1 MENNKKDKFRRK
13 RIRLENYDYSS
24 DGAYFVTVCVIRKDI
39 SLWKNV
45 AANCVRQNITQELSD
60 IGKLVDN
67 EIQKIETI
75 YDSVTVDKYCIMPDH
90 IHMILLIDT
99 KWRTQF
105 APTISRVIKQFKGAI
120 TKKLGFSIWQKS
132 FNDEIIRNEKA
143 YIEIWQ
149 YIDENPVKYLYEKH

>member
-13 RIRLENYDYSS
+13 RIRLENFDYSS

-45 AANCVRQNITQELSD
+45 AANCVRQNITHELSD

-75 YDSVTVDKYCIMPDH
+75 YDSITVDKYCIMPDH

-99 KWRTQF
+99 KWRIQF

-143 YIEIWQ
+143 YLEIWR
-149 YIDENPVKYLYEKH
+149 YVDENPVKYLYEKH

>member
-24 DGAYFVTVCVIRKDI
+24 DGAYFVTVCIIRKDI

-143 YIEIWQ
+143 YLEIWQ

>member
-45 AANCVRQNITQELSD
+45 AANCVRQNITHELSD
-60 IGKLVDN
+60 IGKLIDK

-75 YDSVTVDKYCIMPDH
+75 YDSITVDKYCIMPDH
-90 IHMILLIDT
+90 IHMILSIDT

-105 APTISRVIKQFKGAI
+105 APTISRVIKQFKGAV
-120 TKKLGFSIWQKS
+120 TKQLGFSIWQKS
-132 FNDEIIRNEKA
+132 FNDKIIRNEKA
-143 YIEIWQ
+143 YLEIWH
-149 YIDENPVKYLYEKH
+149 YIDENPIKYLYEKH

>member
-45 AANCVRQNITQELSD
+45 AANCVRQNITHELSD

-75 YDSVTVDKYCIMPDH
+75 YDSITVDKYCIMPDH
-90 IHMILLIDT
+90 IHMILFIDT
-99 KWRTQF
+99 KRRTQF

-143 YIEIWQ
+143 YLEIWR

>member
-45 AANCVRQNITQELSD
+45 AANCVRQNITHELSD

-75 YDSVTVDKYCIMPDH
+75 YDSITVDKYCIMPDH
-90 IHMILLIDT
+90 IHMILFIDT
-99 KWRTQF
+99 KRRTQF

-143 YIEIWQ
+143 YLEIWR
-149 YIDENPVKYLYEKH
+149 YIDENPVQYLYEKH

>member
-45 AANCVRQNITQELSD
+45 GANCVRQNITQELSD

-143 YIEIWQ
+143 YLEIWQ

>member
-1 MENNKKDKFRRK
+1 MENNRKDKFKRK

-45 AANCVRQNITQELSD
+45 AANCVRQNITHELSD

-75 YDSVTVDKYCIMPDH
+75 YDSITVDKYCIMPDH

-143 YIEIWQ
+143 YLEIWR

>member
-13 RIRLENYDYSS
+13 RIRLENFDYSS
-24 DGAYFVTVCVIRKDI
+24 DGAYFVTVCIIRKDI

-45 AANCVRQNITQELSD
+45 AANCVRQNITHELSD

-75 YDSVTVDKYCIMPDH
+75 YDSITVDKYCIMPDH
-90 IHMILLIDT
+90 VHMILLIDT

-143 YIEIWQ
+143 YLEIWR

>member
-45 AANCVRQNITQELSD
+45 AANCVRQNITHELSD

-67 EIQKIETI
+67 EIQKVETI
-75 YDSVTVDKYCIMPDH
+75 YDSITVDKYCIMPDH

-143 YIEIWQ
+143 YLEIWR

>member
-45 AANCVRQNITQELSD
+45 AANCVRQNITHELSD
-60 IGKLVDN
+60 IGKFVDN

-75 YDSVTVDKYCIMPDH
+75 YDSITVDKYCIMPDH

-99 KWRTQF
+99 NWRTQF

-143 YIEIWQ
+143 YLEIWR

>member
-1 MENNKKDKFRRK
+1 MENKKKDKFRRK

-45 AANCVRQNITQELSD
+45 AANCVRQNITHELSD

-75 YDSVTVDKYCIMPDH
+75 YDSITVDKYCIMPDH
-90 IHMILLIDT
+90 IHMILFIDT

-105 APTISRVIKQFKGAI
+105 APTISRVIKQFKEAI
-120 TKKLGFSIWQKS
+120 TKKLGFSIRQKS

-143 YIEIWQ
+143 YLEIWR

>member
-13 RIRLENYDYSS
+13 RIRLENFDYSS
-24 DGAYFVTVCVIRKDI
+24 DGAYFVTVCVIRKDM

-45 AANCVRQNITQELSD
+45 AANCVRQNITHDLSD

-75 YDSVTVDKYCIMPDH
+75 YDSITVDKYCIMPDH

-143 YIEIWQ
+143 YLEIWR
-149 YIDENPVKYLYEKH
+149 YVDENPVKYLYEKH

>member
-143 YIEIWQ
+143 YLEIWQ

>member
-24 DGAYFVTVCVIRKDI
+24 HGAYFVTVCVIRKDI

-143 YIEIWQ
+143 YLEIWQ

>member
-45 AANCVRQNITQELSD
+45 AANCVRQNITHELSD

-75 YDSVTVDKYCIMPDH
+75 YDSIKVDKYCIMPDH

-143 YIEIWQ
+143 YLEIWR

>member
-39 SLWKNV
+39 YLWKNV
-45 AANCVRQNITQELSD
+45 AANCVRQNITHELSD

-67 EIQKIETI
+67 EIQKVETI
-75 YDSVTVDKYCIMPDH
+75 YDSITVDKYCIMPDH

-143 YIEIWQ
+143 YLEIWR
-149 YIDENPVKYLYEKH
+149 YIDENPVKYLHEKH

>member
-45 AANCVRQNITQELSD
+45 AANCVRQNITHELSD

-75 YDSVTVDKYCIMPDH
+75 YDSITVDKYCIMPDH

-143 YIEIWQ
+143 YLEIWR

>member
-13 RIRLENYDYSS
+13 RIRLENFDYSS

-39 SLWKNV
+39 SLWKHV
-45 AANCVRQNITQELSD
+45 AANCVRQNITHELSD

-75 YDSVTVDKYCIMPDH
+75 YDSITVDKYCIMPDH

-99 KWRTQF
+99 KWRIQF

-143 YIEIWQ
+143 YLEIWR